1 MFRMTE
7 SWKDALGA
15 VRYVVAYGLLSLSLV
30 GALSWVA
37 YFAGLPL
44 VIASYVLLAAGLV
57 LHPWDDRPGLARRC
71 VLLIAGPLTA
81 VLIVCGA
88 AARSRGRRSIFV
100 QQLRRGGESAP
111 RTWLVAALNLAAW
124 GGFFAS
130 LPLIRSWS

>member
-7 SWKDALGA
+7 SRAGMLGV
-15 VRYVVAYGLLSLSLV
+15 VRCAVAYALLALSLA
-30 GALSWVA
+30 GALAWLA
-37 YFAGLPL
+37 YFAALPL
-44 VIASYVLLAAGLV
+44 VIASYALLAAGLV

-88 AARSRGRRSIFV
+88 AARSRGRPSIFAR
-100 QQLRRGGESAP
+100 QLRRGGELAP

-124 GGFFAS
+124 AA
-130 LPLIRSWS
+130 LPLLRS

>member
-1 MFRMTE
+1 MFSMTGKWT
-7 SWKDALGA
+7 SVLGA
-15 VRYVVAYGLLSLSLV
+15 VRYAVAYGLLSLSLA
-30 GALSWVA
+30 GALAWLA
-37 YFAGLPL
+37 YFVALPL
-44 VIASYVLLAAGLV
+44 VIASYVLLAAGLM

-88 AARSRGRRSIFV
+88 AARSRGRPSIFV

-124 GGFFAS
+124 GGFYAS
-130 LPLIRSWS
+130 LSLLRS

>member
-15 VRYVVAYGLLSLSLV
+15 DRYVVAYGLLSLS
-30 GALSWVA
+30 
-37 YFAGLPL
+37 L

>member
-7 SWKDALGA
+7 SRAGALGA
-15 VRYVVAYGLLSLSLV
+15 VRHAVAYALLALSLA
-30 GALSWVA
+30 GALAWLA
-37 YFAGLPL
+37 YFAALPL
-44 VIASYVLLAAGLV
+44 VIASYALLAAGLV

-88 AARSRGRRSIFV
+88 AARSRGQPSIFAR
-100 QQLRRGGESAP
+100 QLRRGGELAP

-124 GGFFAS
+124 AAFYAA
-130 LPLIRSWS
+130 LPLLRS

>member
-7 SWKDALGA
+7 SWTSALGA
-15 VRYVVAYGLLSLSLV
+15 VRYAVAYELLSLSLA
-30 GALSWVA
+30 GALAWLA
-37 YFAGLPL
+37 YFAALPL

-88 AARSRGRRSIFV
+88 AARARGRPSIFV
-100 QQLRRGGESAP
+100 QQLRRSGESAP

-124 GGFFAS
+124 GGFYAAV
-130 LPLIRSWS
+130 PLLRS